1 MGLYFRY
8 PAAFLIAL
16 LAICSST
23 QLHAATRKYVSLP
36 SNGSV
41 VGSGSAARSGDSLI
55 ITGQPLDG
63 EYIPS
68 SYGGGSKGTKLPIK
82 PKYDYSIRGT
92 TVNMAK
98 RLRAGGLA
106 GVGLTLGL
114 EWMLDQVGGFID
126 ENGQPVKRVPDD
138 GSGYQPSPTELQW
151 YMAKPH
157 ASMPTQPISGTASGV
172 CAIYGKAF
180 AAGYTGVTYVGSSIS
195 GEKATQAN
203 CKYQW
208 SENGVVSSATSV
220 AFRTGEI
227 CPAGYERVGNGC
239 VKSTSGTVPLTDAD
253 YNLMQAAAAAK
264 DSDWLKDRLR
274 EHCEGSL
281 APESCYEELRTSTQ
295 LEGPSTITEKGPTT
309 TTTGPGGTTSTTNN
323 TKIDITYGDNYYDY
337 RKTST
342 VTKTNPDGTTETETS
357 TDPEEVTEEQEQD
370 EGDIQYSDADMPEV
384 EPFYQQKYPDGLAG
398 VWQSV
403 SSNIES
409 SAFLAFLSSFVPNFS
424 GSCPTFSLQFNI
436 ASWANYGTISFWN
449 MCWIFEFIKT
459 VLIVSAV
466 FLARALT
473 FGG

>member
-1 MGLYFRY
+1 MGIYFRY
-8 PAAFLIAL
+8 PAAFLIAA
-16 LAICSST
+16 LAICSSN
-23 QLHAATRKYVSLP
+23 QLHAATRKYVSMP

-41 VGSGSAARSGDSLI
+41 VGSGSAAKSGDSLI

-82 PKYDYSIRGT
+82 PKYDYSIPRTLKGMTGTLRG
-92 TVNMAK
+92 
-98 RLRAGGLA
+98 
-106 GVGLTLGL
+106 GVVGIGLTLGL
-114 EWMLDQVGGFID
+114 DWMLDQVGGFID
-126 ENGQPVKRVPDD
+126 ENGQAMKRSGQTVD
-138 GSGYQPSPTELQW
+138 GMPSQPSSYSTAGAVCQLMPYSQTFGVVHTITATDGAIYAVTVANNEL
-151 YMAKPH
+151 
-157 ASMPTQPISGTASGV
+157 SGV
-172 CAIYGKAF
+172 APFLPSSYTLVSHCTNKTL
-180 AAGYTGVTYVGSSIS
+180 GYKSINGYFPVVGARLIS
-195 GEKATQAN
+195 DPAT
-203 CKYQW
+203 
-208 SENGVVSSATSV
+208 EIVS
-220 AFRTGEI
+220 GD
-227 CPAGYERVGNGC
+227 P
-239 VKSTSGTVPLTDAD
+239 VPLTDAD
-253 YNLMQAAAAAK
+253 FDIMEAAAAAQ
-264 DSDWLKDRLR
+264 DSEWLKDRLR

-281 APESCYEELRTSTQ
+281 APESCYEDLRTSTH
-295 LEGPSTITEKGPTT
+295 LEGPSTLTEKGPTI
-309 TTTGPGGTTSTTNN
+309 TTTGPGGTASSTTN
-323 TKIDITYGDNYYDY
+323 TQIDITYGDNYYDY

-342 VTKTNPDGTTETETS
+342 VTTTNPDGTTETETK

-370 EGDIQYSDADMPEV
+370 EDGIEYSDADMPEV

-403 SSNIES
+403 SSDIEN

>member
-1 MGLYFRY
+1 MGIYFRY
-8 PAAFLIAL
+8 PAAFLIAA
-16 LAICSST
+16 LAICSSN

-36 SNGSV
+36 TNGSV
-41 VGSGSAARSGDSLI
+41 VGSGSAAKSGDSLI
-55 ITGQPLDG
+55 ITGQPLEG

-82 PKYDYSIRGT
+82 PKYDYSIPRTLKGMTTTLRG
-92 TVNMAK
+92 
-98 RLRAGGLA
+98 
-106 GVGLTLGL
+106 GVVGIGLTLGL

-126 ENGQPVKRVPDD
+126 ENGRAVKR
-138 GSGYQPSPTELQW
+138 
-151 YMAKPH
+151 
-157 ASMPTQPISGTASGV
+157 
-172 CAIYGKAF
+172 
-180 AAGYTGVTYVGSSIS
+180 AAGCTLEGIESSECVDQGVRQTHLGLCTLNASDTYNKMHHYQYGSSQIWATTVVDYDKAMSMTGWEKVNNCTSTALGYRYS
-195 GEKATQAN
+195 GGWPVQVRKQ
-203 CKYQW
+203 
-208 SENGVVSSATSV
+208 VSSDPVPGT
-220 AFRTGEI
+220 
-227 CPAGYERVGNGC
+227 
-239 VKSTSGTVPLTDAD
+239 GTVPLTDAD
-253 YNLMQAAAAAK
+253 FDLIEAAAAAQ

-281 APESCYEELRTSTQ
+281 APESCYEDLRTSTH
-295 LEGPSTITEKGPTT
+295 LEGPSTLTEKGPTI
-309 TTTGPGGTTSTTNN
+309 TTTGPGGTSSSTTN
-323 TKIDITYGDNYYDY
+323 THIDITYGDNYYDY

-342 VTKTNPDGTTETETS
+342 VTTTNPDGTTETETK

-370 EGDIQYSDADMPEV
+370 EDGIEYSDADMPEV

-398 VWQSV
+398 VWQAV
-403 SSNIES
+403 SSDVES
-409 SAFLAFLSSFVPNFS
+409 SAFLGFLSSFVPNFS

>member
-8 PAAFLIAL
+8 PAAFLIAV
-16 LAICSST
+16 LAICASN

-36 SNGSV
+36 ANGSV
-41 VGSGSAARSGDSLI
+41 VGSGSAAKSGDSLI

-92 TVNMAK
+92 TVNMAR

-106 GVGLTLGL
+106 GIGLTLGL
-114 EWMLDQVGGFID
+114 EWMLDQVDGFID
-126 ENGQPVKRVPDD
+126 DAGKVRIRGGGQSEPVPGGYYWQSDNQKTAPTPLQACDLGFALIAQQNGYSGHSNVQAFPVNE
-138 GSGYQPSPTELQW
+138 GLFYCT
-151 YMAKPH
+151 
-157 ASMPTQPISGTASGV
+157 ASMTYNGNTFPYPNKLYATRFGDSCPSGSTYDPA
-172 CAIYGKAF
+172 
-180 AAGYTGVTYVGSSIS
+180 TGACMG
-195 GEKATQAN
+195 
-203 CKYQW
+203 
-208 SENGVVSSATSV
+208 
-220 AFRTGEI
+220 
-227 CPAGYERVGNGC
+227 PAGDREA
-239 VKSTSGTVPLTDAD
+239 TDAD
-253 YNLMQAAAAAK
+253 FDLMEAAAAAQ
-264 DSDWLKDRLR
+264 DSEWLKERLR
-274 EHCEGSL
+274 EHCEGSPS
-281 APESCYEELRTSTQ
+281 PESCYEELRTSTQ
-295 LEGPSTITEKGPTT
+295 LDGPATVIEKGPTT
-309 TTTGPGGTTSTTNN
+309 TTTGPGGTTSSTTN
-323 TKIDITYGDNYYDY
+323 TQIDITYGDNYYDY

-342 VTKTNPDGTTETETS
+342 VTTTNPDGTTETETK
-357 TDPEEVTEEQEQD
+357 TDPEEVTEDQEQD
-370 EGDIQYSDADMPEV
+370 EDGIEYSDADMPEV

-403 SSNIES
+403 SSDIEN

>member
-82 PKYDYSIRGT
+82 PKYDYSIPRTLKGMTTTLRGG
-92 TVNMAK
+92 VV
-98 RLRAGGLA
+98 GIGLSI
-106 GVGLTLGL
+106 GLQY
-114 EWMLDQVGGFID
+114 MLDAVDGIIEDGQVKVRRPPEPVSGGFVWYIEGIPD
-126 ENGQPVKRVPDD
+126 KTYLSAELACDDFYQSRIQYGASSKTLTIVNAQGTCKLYRSTGSLGWSVGVIRQGQ
-138 GSGYQPSPTELQW
+138 SCPT
-151 YMAKPH
+151 
-157 ASMPTQPISGTASGV
+157 GTAYDGQ
-172 CAIYGKAF
+172 
-180 AAGYTGVTYVGSSIS
+180 TGACVGPGQYS
-195 GEKATQAN
+195 
-203 CKYQW
+203 
-208 SENGVVSSATSV
+208 
-220 AFRTGEI
+220 
-227 CPAGYERVGNGC
+227 PA
-239 VKSTSGTVPLTDAD
+239 TDAD
-253 YNLMQAAAAAK
+253 FDLMEAAANAK
-264 DSDWLKDRLR
+264 DSEWLKDRLR

-281 APESCYEELRTSTQ
+281 SPESCYEELRTSTQ
-295 LEGPSTITEKGPTT
+295 LDGPSTVTETGPTT
-309 TTTGPGGTTSTTNN
+309 TTTGPGGTTSSTTN
-323 TKIDITYGDNYYDY
+323 TRIDITYGDNYYDY

-342 VTKTNPDGTTETETS
+342 VTKTNPDGTTETETT

-370 EGDIQYSDADMPEV
+370 EGAIEYSDADMPEV
-384 EPFYQQKYPDGLAG
+384 QPFYQQKYPDGLAG
-398 VWQSV
+398 VWSNV
-403 SSNIES
+403 SSDIES